1 MYYFSKGTLL
11 NFLCRW
17 DHKTF
22 PKFISIYKI
31 LFRLTIKKNF
41 KASGREVKYQIGP
54 RRPGDLGNVTAV
66 ADLSFKE
73 LGWKATRDLDK
84 MCQDHWRWQSEN
96 PYGYRKK
103 EDAN

>member
-1 MYYFSKGTLL
+1 MYY
-11 NFLCRW
+11 
-17 DHKTF
+17 
-22 PKFISIYKI
+22 
-31 LFRLTIKKNF
+31 KKNF